1 VPTVAL
7 LVLAGLV
14 GTTGAVGVTRWAR
27 RMVAEPGRYMSA
39 VAPLGRDR
47 RFHRL
52 AGAAASA
59 RMRRLG
65 LGALGPLARRA
76 TVSAMRLPGFD
87 TAWVAGHRV
96 LHLRQQLPPP
106 DTRVARRRLR
116 RERRAMVGTAL
127 LGTLLHPISLLAR
140 IAGRAT
146 VSGRS
151 PER

>member
-1 VPTVAL
+1 MPTFAL
-7 LVLAGLV
+7 IVLAGLV
-14 GTTGAVGVTRWAR
+14 GATGAVGGARWAR
-27 RMVAEPGRYMSA
+27 RMVAEPDRYMAA

-52 AGAAASA
+52 AGTAAHT

-76 TVSAMRLPGFD
+76 TVATMGLPGFD

-96 LHLRQQLPPP
+96 LHLRQQLDRPGS
-106 DTRVARRRLR
+106 RAARRRRR

-127 LGTLLHPISLLAR
+127 AGTVLHPVR
-140 IAGRAT
+140 R
-146 VSGRS
+146 RS
-151 PER
+151 R